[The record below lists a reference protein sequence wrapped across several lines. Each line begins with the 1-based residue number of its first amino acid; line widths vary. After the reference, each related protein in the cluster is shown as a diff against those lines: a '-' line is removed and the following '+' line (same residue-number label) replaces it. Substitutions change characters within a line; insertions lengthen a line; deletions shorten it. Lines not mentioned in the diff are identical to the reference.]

1 MNIAGCLCIYYCGYS
16 GMLFIVW
23 VVCRCGDVVSQCCL
37 PPVLAV
43 VYGPILY
50 STVWCGQ
57 YPGIRPLH
65 FTRILSQFDLYTFYF
80 MYFYRYLVSYKT
92 NILEKSKETVNVC
105 CWDLRL
111 YFMFC
116 SFVISFGCLESS
128 PEKPDFFKSG
138 VKGANGHQG
147 SCLNFTSYYKVLIF
161 QCLLWNLCYQ
171 IHYVLWI
178 IYISLKIFFTRRLK
192 MVR

>member
-23 VVCRCGDVVSQCCL
+23 VVCRCGDVVSVLVLTTSGTGCCVRADTIQCCMVRTI
-37 PPVLAV
+37 PWNSPA
-43 VYGPILY
+43 P
-50 STVWCGQ
+50 
-57 YPGIRPLH
+57 
-65 FTRILSQFDLYTFYF
+65 FTRTLSQFDLYTFYF
-80 MYFYRYLVSYKT
+80 MYSYRYLVSYKT

-116 SFVISFGCLESS
+116 SFVLNFGCLESS
-128 PEKPDFFKSG
+128 PEKPDFYRSG

-147 SCLNFTSYYKVLIF
+147 SCLNFISYYKEFIF
-161 QCLLWNLCYQ
+161 
-171 IHYVLWI
+171 
-178 IYISLKIFFTRRLK
+178 
-192 MVR
+192 